1 MKFSKR
7 EQDFI
12 SAKKFFV
19 DDLEYDEDDLLE
31 MANELG
37 SFEKILLKHPNPK
50 ELIEMILQNMD
61 CDSSASLL
69 DELRKEFLSFAEH
82 RERLNKSA
90 NSSRKKLD

>member
-1 MKFSKR
+1 
-7 EQDFI
+7 
-12 SAKKFFV
+12 
-19 DDLEYDEDDLLE
+19 

-37 SFEKILLKHPNPK
+37 SFEKNRLFEKILLKHPNPK